1 MMTSDNPDQP
11 LYRATALVDFPR
23 VAEFLDPILTSIAT
37 HDMTVTGSGNLY
49 RVASAFGSATIEP
62 LPGQL
67 RFGVETTERRALN
80 RLKHAL
86 VGPLSFIAASEKL
99 DVRWSGDETGPSLP
113 EDLRILRVADIA
125 QVTPRM
131 RRVAFHGD
139 DLGRFERPD
148 QLHCRLIFQPKGVSA
163 PLWPQLDDRG
173 HVVWPKAQKLATR
186 VYTIRGI
193 DAARGMIEIDFA
205 LHDKPG
211 PATQW
216 ALQAAPGDIVGI
228 LGPAA
233 DGPRPADFYVL
244 AGDETGLPGIARILA
259 ELDRAA
265 RGVAFIE
272 IADRAERQSLT
283 KPAGVDVHWLY
294 RGEMLSGPAGLLPEA
309 LRGVDWP
316 SDLARAF
323 FWGGCEHKAFREIHR
338 LLRNDV
344 GLPRERQVLY
354 SHWHR
359 ALSEEQII
367 EIGGEAYLP

>member
-1 MMTSDNPDQP
+1 MMTSDSPDQS
-11 LYRATALVDFPR
+11 LYRATALVDFPL
-23 VAEFLDPILTSIAT
+23 VTEFLDPILTAIAT
-37 HDMTVTGSGNLY
+37 HDMTVTGGGMLY
-49 RVASAFGSATIEP
+49 KVASAFGSATIEP

-67 RFGVETTERRALN
+67 RLGVETTERRALN

-113 EDLRILRVADIA
+113 EDLRILRVADMA
-125 QVTPRM
+125 QITPRM
-131 RRVAFHGD
+131 RRVVFHGD
-139 DLGRFERPD
+139 DLGRYERPD
-148 QLHCRLIFQPKGVSA
+148 QLHCRLIFQPKDVSA
-163 PLWPQLDDRG
+163 PLWPQLDDSG

-186 VYTIRGI
+186 VYTIRRI
-193 DAARGMIEIDFA
+193 DATRGLIEIDFA

-244 AGDETGLPGIARILA
+244 AGDETGLPGIARIL
-259 ELDRAA
+259 EGLDRTA
-265 RGVAFIE
+265 RGVTYIE
-272 IADRAERQSLT
+272 IADRSEQQSLA
-283 KPAGVDVHWLY
+283 KPAGMDVHWLY
-294 RGEMLSGPAGLLPEA
+294 RNAMLPRPAGLLPEA
-309 LRGVDWP
+309 LRGVSWP
-316 SDLARAF
+316 SDLAGAF

-344 GLPRERQVLY
+344 GLPRDRQVLY